1 MMRDDINTWHYWLV
15 ARWWAEFK
23 VGGEDVEYF
32 RDAIERCGEPALDAG
47 CGTGRLLLPFLRS
60 DMDVDGSDVSPDM
73 LGWCATKAEVEG
85 LSANLYPQAMH
96 ELDLPRRYQTIIVC
110 GSFGLGGTRAADLE
124 GLRRLHAHLEPG
136 GTLVM
141 DHYPPK
147 RDTDYDQALV
157 ESHDLPHPWPDQ
169 GDRRR
174 TDSGAELELRV
185 RLLATDP
192 VERAITREI
201 SVREFVD
208 GVEVDHQVY
217 SIVICGYSIS
227 EVESML
233 EKVGFG
239 DIRVTG
245 ALEDRPPQPQDEFIV
260 FKATA

>member
-1 MMRDDINTWHYWLV
+1 MHDDITTWHYGLV
-15 ARWWAEFK
+15 ARWWAEFE
-23 VGGEDVEYF
+23 VGGEAVEYF

-60 DMDVDGSDVSPDM
+60 GMDVDGSDVSPDM
-73 LGWCATKAEVEG
+73 LGWCAAKAEVEG

-96 ELDLPRRYQTIIVC
+96 ELDLPHRYQTIIVC

-124 GLRRLHAHLEPG
+124 GLSRLHAHLEPG

-147 RDTDYDQALV
+147 RGTDYDEALT
-157 ESHDLPHPWPDQ
+157 ESHDLPNPWPEQ

-174 TDSGAELELRV
+174 TDSGAELELRT
-185 RLLATDP
+185 RLLATDS
-192 VERAITREI
+192 VERTITREI
-201 SVREFVD
+201 SVREFVE
-208 GVEVDHQVY
+208 GIEVDHQMY

-233 EKVGFG
+233 ETVGFG
-239 DIRVTG
+239 NIRATG
-245 ALEDRPPQPQDEFIV
+245 AFEARPPHPRDEFIV

>member
-1 MMRDDINTWHYWLV
+1 MHDDITTWHYGLV
-15 ARWWAEFK
+15 ARWWAEFG
-23 VGGEDVEYF
+23 VGGEAVEYF

-60 DMDVDGSDVSPDM
+60 GMDVDGSDVSPDM
-73 LGWCATKAEVEG
+73 LGWCAAKAEVEG

-96 ELDLPRRYQTIIVC
+96 ELDLPHRYQTIIVC
-110 GSFGLGGTRAADLE
+110 GSFGLGRTRAADLE

-147 RDTDYDQALV
+147 RGTDYDEALT
-157 ESHDLPHPWPDQ
+157 ESHDLPNPWPEQ

-174 TDSGAELELRV
+174 TDSGAELELRT

-192 VERAITREI
+192 VERTITREI
-201 SVREFVD
+201 SVREFVE
-208 GVEVDHQVY
+208 GIEVDHQMY

-233 EKVGFG
+233 ETAGFG
-239 DIRVTG
+239 NIRATG
-245 ALEDRPPQPQDEFIV
+245 AFEARPPHPQDEFIV